1 MNSNKITWD
10 TLLSITDILVQR
22 GELNEMQL
30 EKIIDLVDIKKIV
43 KNNILSEN
51 FIKKH
56 IEPRIDLDDYDG
68 IDMYSIEK
76 YQDNLKNNKI

>member
-10 TLLSITDILVQR
+10 TLLTVADILVQQ
-22 GELNEMQL
+22 GELNESQL
-30 EKIIDLVDIKKIV
+30 EKIIDLVDIKKVV

-68 IDMYSIEK
+68 IDLYSIEK
-76 YQDNLKNNKI
+76 YQDNLKKS